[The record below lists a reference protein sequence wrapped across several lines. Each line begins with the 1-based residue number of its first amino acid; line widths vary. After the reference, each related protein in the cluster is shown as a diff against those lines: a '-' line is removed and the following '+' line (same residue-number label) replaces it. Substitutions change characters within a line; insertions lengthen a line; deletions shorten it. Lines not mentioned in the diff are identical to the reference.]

1 MSNTFEL
8 SKTVNNI
15 TESATL
21 GMAKIARQLK
31 SEGKDII
38 SLSIG
43 EPDFDTPKNICDA
56 AHQASLEGYTHY
68 PPVLGLP
75 EFRKAICEKL
85 KNENTIITLIKFKR
99 G

>member
-1 MSNTFEL
+1 MASNYQVSE
-8 SKTVNNI
+8 TVNNI

-21 GMAKIARQLK
+21 GMAKLARELK
-31 SEGKDII
+31 SQGKDII

-56 AHQASLEGYTHY
+56 AYKASLEGYTHY

-75 EFRKAICEKL
+75 EF
-85 KNENTIITLIKFKR
+85 
-99 G
+99 

>member
-1 MSNTFEL
+1 MASTYELSNTTR
-8 SKTVNNI
+8 SI

-43 EPDFDTPKNICDA
+43 EPDFDTPKNIVTLLIKPHWKA
-56 AHQASLEGYTHY
+56 IRTILLFWAYLSLE
-68 PPVLGLP
+68 
-75 EFRKAICEKL
+75 KL
-85 KNENTIITLIKFKR
+85 FAKNLKLRMT
-99 G
+99 